1 MYGYIC
7 PQCGSWLD
15 PGERCDCSDR
25 KKLERK
31 ELEESFKELVTEGKG
46 GQLAICLGK
55 ERT

>member
-25 KKLERK
+25 KKRERK